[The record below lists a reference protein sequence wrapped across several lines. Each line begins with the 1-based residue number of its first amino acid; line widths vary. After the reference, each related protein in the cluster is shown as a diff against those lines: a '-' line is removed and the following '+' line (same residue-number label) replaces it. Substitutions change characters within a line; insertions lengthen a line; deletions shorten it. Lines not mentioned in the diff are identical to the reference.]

1 MAARTW
7 RNALLL
13 TLTAL
18 IWGVAFV
25 AQSEGSNYMG
35 SSTFTG
41 LRFLMA
47 AAALYPFI
55 YIADR
60 RRKAAGTPGQAGG
73 DAMPG
78 ADRRVM
84 PGSDRASLWRA
95 GIILGALLCVASLL
109 QQEGIA
115 QGASAGKAGFV
126 TATYIVLVPILNLL
140 IFRKKTNPLIWIG
153 VAIALAGLY
162 LLCIDKES
170 LSLRLS
176 DLLLILCALG
186 YSFQILAIDRF
197 SPRFDALK
205 LSAIQFLS
213 CGVLASIVMVFTD
226 IRPVGLAAWG
236 AAFTSWNAWIPLL
249 YAAILS
255 SAVGYTLQ
263 IIAQKGLNPTV
274 ASLLMSLESVFAAL
288 AGWFILRQSLMP
300 RELLGCA
307 LVFAAVLLAEL
318 PASSRS

>member
-1 MAARTW
+1 M
-7 RNALLL
+7 LL